1 MGYTGFHAAIPTPID
16 EEISLAESLTIGC
29 MMRFGSERDSRM
41 LRTDPAKVFSM
52 MWFAR
57 VTTLPQDGEPSH
69 CFVYHGGRQS
79 FGYRRPTNDEIMT
92 PSHARWEEFRER
104 LTAELMRPDFDFW
117 YAPQRF
123 PTPAGVTSDFWPLCS
138 AQLLG
143 DMGFAIAESLA
154 LFAIF
159 HCRSDRLIC
168 EDMARIWFRT
178 KTHSRRPAFDGEPAK
193 EANTRNDSG
202 A

>member
-16 EEISLAESLTIGC
+16 EEIALAESLTIAC
-29 MMRFGSERDSRM
+29 IMRFGGERDSRM

-57 VTTLPQDGEPSH
+57 CTCVKEEGKPES
-69 CFVYHGGRQS
+69 FVYQGGRQCYG
-79 FGYRRPTNDEIMT
+79 FRRPTNDEILT
-92 PSHARWEEFRER
+92 PSHSRWDEFRER
-104 LTAELMRPDFDFW
+104 LAAELLRPDFDFW

-143 DMGFAIAESLA
+143 EMGFAIAESLA

-168 EDMARIWFRT
+168 EDLARIWFRT
-178 KTHSRRPAFDGEPAK
+178 KTHSRRPAFDGEAANK
-193 EANTRNDSG
+193 ANTRNDSSK
-202 A
+202 